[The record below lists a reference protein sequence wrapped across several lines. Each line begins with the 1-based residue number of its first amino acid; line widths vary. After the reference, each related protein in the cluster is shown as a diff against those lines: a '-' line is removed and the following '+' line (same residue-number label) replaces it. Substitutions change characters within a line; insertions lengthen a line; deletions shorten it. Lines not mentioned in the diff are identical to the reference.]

1 MGEDFFEVVVL
12 AVCTNLPRSAILT
25 EGSSWCRRDG
35 QSNDNLHFV
44 SGTTGGSGD
53 VARVE
58 DMINELTAHAARLRS
73 ELVALHSKM
82 DETSDRLVS
91 NVKQNIVE
99 DESPVTV

>member
-1 MGEDFFEVVVL
+1 M
-12 AVCTNLPRSAILT
+12 
-25 EGSSWCRRDG
+25 
-35 QSNDNLHFV
+35 DNPMTICNFV
-44 SGTTGGSGD
+44 SGTTAGSGD
-53 VARVE
+53 VAPSVE